1 MTYFVI
7 HPKYVNVLD
16 ANHRVQSSHDLVSHQ
31 TVPSIPFHKFSAP
44 MTCLILCKLP
54 LSKISSPYY
63 IHMFVK
69 LKRIIE
75 LGSDILYQG
84 RKKTDGTL

>member
-1 MTYFVI
+1 MFENNNDGNAEQKATTYFVL

-31 TVPSIPFHKFSAP
+31 TVPSIPFHKFYAP
-44 MTCLILCKLP
+44 MTFLILCKLP

-69 LKRIIE
+69 LKR
-75 LGSDILYQG
+75 QA
-84 RKKTDGTL
+84 